1 MSIFWKLFSQSVII
15 TGLLALILVG
25 TYCGCVLLGIPA
37 PQEIVNLTY
46 IVVAFFFGS
55 KLASVKEI
63 TDKAKGE

>member
-15 TGLLALILVG
+15 TGSLAIILVG
-25 TYCGCVLLGIPA
+25 TYCGCVLLGRPA

-55 KLASVKEI
+55 KLSSVKEI
-63 TDKAKGE
+63 TSSTKGE